1 MTKDE
6 DFKFLKIQT
15 TVLRVN
21 IHCDGCEKKVKK
33 LLQRIEGVYQ
43 VKIDS
48 EEQKVTVLGIVDC
61 ATLVKKLLKGGKH
74 GEVWSSQKINQN
86 QKQKSSSIKEDK
98 NSKAK
103 KPTQSLK
110 TKHNNNQHLEQE
122 EDQMQL
128 LMDKIN
134 HLANA
139 NKGNVVAGN
148 KAAKKGISPPTQI
161 DQRMQ
166 QHNINTNKN
175 TSMHGDGRRGND
187 ISSMMN
193 LAGFN
198 GHGGG
203 NVNGG
208 FQLQPNNFLQGG
220 FQFQGMGAGNGYN
233 NPSAFM
239 NMQNRHGLPVQP
251 QMLYNRS
258 SFAPPSTGY
267 YGPAA
272 AYNGGGGGGDDHAA
286 SHMFS
291 DDNTS
296 SCMVM

>member
-1 MTKDE
+1 M
-6 DFKFLKIQT
+6 
-15 TVLRVN
+15 
-21 IHCDGCEKKVKK
+21 
-33 LLQRIEGVYQ
+33 
-43 VKIDS
+43 KIDS
-48 EEQKVTVLGIVDC
+48 EERKVTVLGIVDC

-74 GEVWSSQKINQN
+74 GEVWSQKTNQNQNQN
-86 QKQKSSSIKEDK
+86 QKQKSSSIKDDK

-110 TKHNNNQHLEQE
+110 TKHKSPFLSDNQHLEQE
-122 EDQMQL
+122 EEMQL

-139 NKGNVVAGN
+139 NKGNVVASN
-148 KAAKKGISPPTQI
+148 KAGKKGMNPASQI

-166 QHNINTNKN
+166 QHNMNVNMNTN
-175 TSMHGDGRRGND
+175 THGDGRRGND

-203 NVNGG
+203 NNGG
-208 FQLQPNNFLQGG
+208 TFQVQPHNFLP
-220 FQFQGMGAGNGYN
+220 FQGMGAGNGYS
-233 NPSAFM
+233 NPSAAFM

-272 AYNGGGGGGDDHAA
+272 AYNGGGGGGDHAA

-296 SCMVM
+296 SCMIM

>member
-1 MTKDE
+1 M
-6 DFKFLKIQT
+6 
-15 TVLRVN
+15 
-21 IHCDGCEKKVKK
+21 
-33 LLQRIEGVYQ
+33 
-43 VKIDS
+43 KIDS

-74 GEVWSSQKINQN
+74 GEVWSQKINQNQNQN

-110 TKHNNNQHLEQE
+110 SKHNNQHLEQE
-122 EDQMQL
+122 EEMQL

-166 QHNINTNKN
+166 QHNNNTN
-175 TSMHGDGRRGND
+175 TIMHGDGRRGND
-187 ISSMMN
+187 ISSVMN

-233 NPSAFM
+233 NPSAAAAFM

-258 SFAPPSTGY
+258 SFSPPSTGY

-272 AYNGGGGGGDDHAA
+272 AYNGGGGGGGGGDDHAA